1 MFCLNNKIHFSLAN
15 ANNSASF
22 KRKMV
27 LNHRFCSFTTTN
39 KLVNEAANDSARVSG
54 QDRKKLPALGTNQ
67 IAGFEGS
74 RPLASLEKNKSIQL
88 FTLKEEN
95 IMMNKNILLCIY
107 LTMGFLLY
115 DLYFDIAWLFSP
127 HNHKIVY
134 LVMAVLCVHN
144 YCFCSDF
151 NIFPRPFK
159 PSMCPLHPFK
169 APIFFGDTNPSL
181 L

>member
-67 IAGFEGS
+67 IAGFGGFH
-74 RPLASLEKNKSIQL
+74 PLASLEKN
-88 FTLKEEN
+88 N
-95 IMMNKNILLCIY
+95 NKLGYPMQN
-107 LTMGFLLY
+107 TGSRTTVFGFCLSHVYRNFPLLY
-115 DLYFDIAWLFSP
+115 LCS
-127 HNHKIVY
+127 NKIVDRY
-134 LVMAVLCVHN
+134 
-144 YCFCSDF
+144 
-151 NIFPRPFK
+151 
-159 PSMCPLHPFK
+159 
-169 APIFFGDTNPSL
+169 SL
-181 L
+181 LHLCNFSIYHDETAQGNKKKAVSPLRIQEFQISSGWLV